1 MKRLQTIGNDYD
13 QHITQMSALL
23 ANVWPLLHKFES
35 LVKLDQ
41 LLAKLATIKTIHNT
55 LETNVINN
63 LLLPIDVMLTPIKKR
78 FNYHFMETKSKLNRL
93 EKPEWYLSQTL
104 VWIRQNEGFL
114 SEVID
119 PLLKDHSYEHQLI
132 PSKFQLISGLLKC
145 LTIKLKHDLP
155 SLVFD
160 DKLFT
165 HTVDEV
171 LVFSRELLD
180 IEPNIFEIYA
190 NCNLMN
196 VFSCEPFFTRIITL
210 EKKKSAEFME
220 FIVESKSAW
229 NEMCGPEGMDELMI
243 CECGDNFVLMLQSIT
258 NRCSLFTS
266 ESLKYSFVKLQLEI
280 LDDFRLRLIQL
291 IHTSDQSWPYSQQ
304 YFAIINT
311 FNYLIVVLN
320 EWKILPF
327 FVQISETYSPNET
340 VFDPIIGLFQ
350 HVLNEFISQIKN
362 SFISEFR
369 SQLQTYQSIKWFCLK
384 SMDNCLSSSASQ
396 VLHFVS
402 ANLVSL
408 QKSLSNSLFDII
420 LHEMA
425 DQINAI
431 LLEDVVQKNTFNE
444 FGAKQMDYD
453 ISVGFLSLFRLYIS
467 RPKPHFASLTE
478 ALKLLNLERGT
489 YLLLK
494 DILSHSDNNTDSKVA
509 LKEMHISTLS
519 PHLALNILNKRIYEK

>member
-1 MKRLQTIGNDYD
+1 MQCKRLSQTPDSD
-13 QHITQMSALL
+13 
-23 ANVWPLLHKFES
+23 
-35 LVKLDQ
+35 
-41 LLAKLATIKTIHNT
+41 
-55 LETNVINN
+55 
-63 LLLPIDVMLTPIKKR
+63 LLLPIEVMITPLKKR
-78 FNYHFMETKSKLNRL
+78 FQYHFMETKSKLNRL

-104 VWIRQNEGFL
+104 VWIRQNETFL
-114 SEVID
+114 SQTID
-119 PLLKDHSYEHQLI
+119 PLLRSHSSQLV
-132 PSKFQLISGLLKC
+132 PSKLQLISGLIEC
-145 LTIKLKHDLP
+145 LTAKLKHDLP

-180 IEPNIFEIYA
+180 IEPNIYQVFP

-210 EKKKSAEFME
+210 EKKKSTEFVE
-220 FIVESKSAW
+220 LIVSSKSAW
-229 NEMCGPEGMDELMI
+229 NEMCGHEGIDELRI

-258 NRCSLFTS
+258 NRCSLFTDN
-266 ESLKYSFVKLQLEI
+266 SLKYSFVRLQLDI

-291 IHTSDQSWPYSQQ
+291 IHTSDQSWPHSQQ

-350 HVLNEFISQIKN
+350 HVLNEFILQIKTL
-362 SFISEFR
+362 FLSEFR
-369 SQLQTYQSIKWFCLK
+369 DKLQAYQSTKWFCLK
-384 SMDNCLSSSASQ
+384 SIDNCLSPNASQ
-396 VLHFVS
+396 LLHFIS
-402 ANLVSL
+402 TNLVSL
-408 QKSLSNSLFDII
+408 QKSLSNTLFDTI

-425 DQINAI
+425 DQINRS
-431 LLEDVVQKNTFNE
+431 LLEDVILKNSFNE

-453 ISVGFLSLFRLYIS
+453 ISVGLLSVFRLYIT
-467 RPKPHFASLTE
+467 RPQLHFATLNE

-489 YLLLK
+489 HLLLK
-494 DILSHSDNNTDSKVA
+494 DILVDDRNNTDAKVA
-509 LKEMHISTLS
+509 LKEMHISSIS
-519 PHLALNILNKRIYEK
+519 PHLALN